1 MDEDA
6 ELEAIKR
13 RKLEG
18 AHAEDEQRKVLVAAL
33 EPEAYSRLM
42 NVAMA
47 SPKIYQAVAAMVMNL
62 IQSGQLR
69 GRINDL
75 QLKTLLSK
83 LASRKPSGSISIR
96 RK

>member
-1 MDEDA
+1 MEDDA

-33 EPEAYSRLM
+33 EPDAYSRM
-42 NVAMA
+42 TNVAMS
-47 SPKIYQAVAAMVMNL
+47 SPKMYQAVAAMVMNL

-75 QLKTLLSK
+75 QLKMLLSK
-83 LASRKPSGSISIR
+83 LAARKPQGSISIR